1 MTTLHNHAELAAT
14 PSPAVVRQIFNAV
27 MRAVRGPAP
36 AAMQAQAPGLAA
48 PRAATDLTVTEATTP
63 PAKPAPRLLVP
74 KASMAAVSPM
84 RALGDAIR
92 TATAEFMR
100 CNLQFLHEAD
110 ARNYFRVDAVCIHE
124 TEALRPYLRDF
135 FKLSDGQR
143 NRLVASLMSQEA
155 GAAEMLDV
163 SRLSKVYMAPAAA
176 EHDGFA
182 GNVLMVF
189 DGPELPVTIEFI
201 GDYAERAPAP
211 VPTPQPGMPPAHWP
225 ARAHTASQP
234 AGLTPPPTP
243 PPTRTLRRP
252 APAPAPAPRPTWQT
266 LPAPIRTPPASPT
279 RPRRPPKR

>member
-1 MTTLHNHAELAAT
+1 
-14 PSPAVVRQIFNAV
+14 
-27 MRAVRGPAP
+27 
-36 AAMQAQAPGLAA
+36 
-48 PRAATDLTVTEATTP
+48 
-63 PAKPAPRLLVP
+63 
-74 KASMAAVSPM
+74 
-84 RALGDAIR
+84 
-92 TATAEFMR
+92 MR
-100 CNLQFLHEAD
+100 CNLQFLHETD

-266 LPAPIRTPPASPT
+266 LPAPIRTPPASPA